1 MLVQS
6 SPSLACKALQV
17 REMRQ
22 LCNFWIISHDTPEV
36 RFHQIMPQQHNIPFF
51 TEFLNYSNKQK
62 EILKSTKYT
71 ASAYQNFL
79 SYYQGKEKH
88 VHIWGNTT
96 LSSHPNLMLPQKYIC
111 LIYLKTYGFIM
122 SQVIQKKC
130 FIFIFLKYHFCGMF
144 ACIITMLLKTNP
156 SNFYSSISVAAKRS
170 FWWFFSCR
178 SLLLS
183 SLLPSLHV
191 TTVLYNHS

>member
-1 MLVQS
+1 
-6 SPSLACKALQV
+6 
-17 REMRQ
+17 
-22 LCNFWIISHDTPEV
+22 
-36 RFHQIMPQQHNIPFF
+36 MPQQHNIPFF

-88 VHIWGNTT
+88 VRIWGNTT
-96 LSSHPNLMLPQKYIC
+96 LSSRPNLTLPQKYIC

-122 SQVIQKKC
+122 SQVIQQKC
-130 FIFIFLKYHFCGMF
+130 FIFIFLSITCDMF

-170 FWWFFSCR
+170 F
-178 SLLLS
+178 
-183 SLLPSLHV
+183 
-191 TTVLYNHS
+191 